1 MRIARRFALLK
12 EHWFIAIF
20 GVVVPF
26 GLFAV
31 FVGYPIGYN
40 VFLSFMKWNGLSP
53 HLQAVG
59 PGNYLGLANTV
70 VFWTALVNTFKWLIG
85 TVLLANIFGLLF
97 AVALQPRN
105 IYLPTLFRS
114 LTFLPVTM
122 SLVSVGIMFAF
133 ILDPNFGMVG
143 DVLRIV
149 GLGSTSPGLLGNPK
163 IAIYTLIAIFG
174 WSYLAIPMMIYHAG
188 ISQIP
193 PELYEAAWLE
203 GAGRAHI
210 LRYITIP
217 SLRPVTVV
225 VTIYSI
231 IQGFRNF
238 DLIATVTSGGPGN
251 ATNVLGFYMYILA
264 FQERFFGS
272 GAAVSSLILVLSL
285 LFIVTYLKRVGE
297 NTLHASES

>member
-1 MRIARRFALLK
+1 
-12 EHWFIAIF
+12 
-20 GVVVPF
+20 
-26 GLFAV
+26 
-31 FVGYPIGYN
+31 
-40 VFLSFMKWNGLSP
+40 
-53 HLQAVG
+53 
-59 PGNYLGLANTV
+59 
-70 VFWTALVNTFKWLIG
+70 
-85 TVLLANIFGLLF
+85 
-97 AVALQPRN
+97 
-105 IYLPTLFRS
+105 
-114 LTFLPVTM
+114 
-122 SLVSVGIMFAF
+122 
-133 ILDPNFGMVG
+133 
-143 DVLRIV
+143 
-149 GLGSTSPGLLGNPK
+149 
-163 IAIYTLIAIFG
+163 
-174 WSYLAIPMMIYHAG
+174 MMIYHAG